1 MKTHDFMIECTG
13 VANTLGR
20 SKGVQV
26 VFEGKGFST
35 DGKVV
40 QMPSLPEG
48 YDMDQQAVSSMRGGM
63 SHESAH
69 VLYTDF
75 PTCLPFFEYCH
86 KVNRPLLKDMVNIVE
101 DMFIERNMME
111 FYPGVEKTFTAIT
124 EVGDREFLDADIP
137 AEVFE
142 GVNITTVSAG
152 LLSYGR
158 REYGGKY
165 GQQVWDMVPKVVQDH
180 VKVWQ
185 EHIDKI
191 ENSADSIR
199 IGKSIYKLLREDPNL
214 ESKPEDFD
222 PNNTNMDNIKEPQGE
237 GGAPKEGEGEGT
249 PTEGDGNLGTEG
261 SMTESFSD
269 IIEKMIEGTTKEG
282 KIGKPKD
289 EPNVSGYR
297 VLSTR
302 YDTILHKS
310 KPNPAINGDEE
321 FFKGSHSE
329 YFEAKAKVQSKITV
343 MKAKLARALVS
354 KEKRDWNYGLEEGRL
369 DTKRL
374 VTAYTGG
381 TNVRK
386 KREDRVE
393 INTVVEILVDCS
405 GSMAAFGKIDMA
417 RQVAI
422 VLAECLEG
430 TGIKYEITGFTS
442 PYTINEQVDLYRSK
456 CNTRETYHRAMPY
469 RFYIFKELNENLRSA
484 QPAISAMTRLNKEH
498 NTDRDAILWAASRLR
513 AQPERRKVLLVLSDG
528 NPEATTVNVELS
540 SLLRSAKEAAA
551 EVEASGIE
559 CIGIGIKDASVRS
572 IYSKSVVVHNL
583 DDLAGTVLKQLSK
596 VLLDGRIIT

>member
-1 MKTHDFMIECTG
+1 
-13 VANTLGR
+13 
-20 SKGVQV
+20 
-26 VFEGKGFST
+26 
-35 DGKVV
+35 
-40 QMPSLPEG
+40 
-48 YDMDQQAVSSMRGGM
+48 
-63 SHESAH
+63 
-69 VLYTDF
+69 
-75 PTCLPFFEYCH
+75 
-86 KVNRPLLKDMVNIVE
+86 
-101 DMFIERNMME
+101 
-111 FYPGVEKTFTAIT
+111 
-124 EVGDREFLDADIP
+124 
-137 AEVFE
+137 
-142 GVNITTVSAG
+142 
-152 LLSYGR
+152 
-158 REYGGKY
+158 
-165 GQQVWDMVPKVVQDH
+165 
-180 VKVWQ
+180 
-185 EHIDKI
+185 
-191 ENSADSIR
+191 
-199 IGKSIYKLLREDPNL
+199 
-214 ESKPEDFD
+214 
-222 PNNTNMDNIKEPQGE
+222 
-237 GGAPKEGEGEGT
+237 
-249 PTEGDGNLGTEG
+249 
-261 SMTESFSD
+261 MTESFSD
-269 IIEKMIEGTTKEG
+269 IIEKMIEGKTKEG
-282 KIGKPKD
+282 KIGKPED
-289 EPNVSGYR
+289 EPYVSGYR

-405 GSMAAFGKIDMA
+405 GSMAQCGKIVMA

-442 PYTINEQVDLYRSK
+442 PFMVEEQVELYHSK

-484 QPAISAMTRLNKEH
+484 QPAISAMVHLKKEH

-528 NPEATTVNVELS
+528 NPEATNVRVPIT

-572 IYSKSVVVHNL
+572 IYSKSVVVNNL

>member
-48 YDMDQQAVSSMRGGM
+48 YNMDQQAVSSMRGGM

-124 EVGDREFLDADIP
+124 EVGDREFLDAGIP

-214 ESKPEDFD
+214 ESNPEDFD
-222 PNNTNMDNIKEPQGE
+222 PNNTDMDDIQEPQGE
-237 GGAPKEGEGEGT
+237 GEGEGA

-269 IIEKMIEGTTKEG
+269 IIEKMIEGKTKEG

-289 EPNVSGYR
+289 EPYVSGYR

-405 GSMAAFGKIDMA
+405 GSMGYHGKIVMA

-442 PYTINEQVDLYRSK
+442 PFTVEEQVDLYHSK

-484 QPAISAMTRLNKEH
+484 QPAISAMTRLKKEH

-528 NPEATTVNVELS
+528 NPEATNVRVPIT

-572 IYSKSVVVHNL
+572 IYSKSVVVNNL

>member
-48 YDMDQQAVSSMRGGM
+48 YNMDQQAVSSMRGGM

-124 EVGDREFLDADIP
+124 EVGDREFLDAGIP

-214 ESKPEDFD
+214 ESNPEDFD
-222 PNNTNMDNIKEPQGE
+222 PNNTDMDDIQEPQG
-237 GGAPKEGEGEGT
+237 EGEGEGT

-269 IIEKMIEGTTKEG
+269 IIEKMIEGKTKEG

-289 EPNVSGYR
+289 EPYVSGYR

-405 GSMAAFGKIDMA
+405 GSMGYHGKIVMA

-442 PYTINEQVDLYRSK
+442 PFTVEEQVDLYHSK

-484 QPAISAMTRLNKEH
+484 QPAISAMTRLKKEH

-528 NPEATTVNVELS
+528 NPEATNVRVPIT

-572 IYSKSVVVHNL
+572 IYSKSVVVNNL